1 MFNRS
6 SISLPNNVECVGS
19 IQASI
24 PYSTRRSDIWALGII
39 LINILTGHNPWQI
52 ASVSR
57 DEGFERYCRNG
68 VVFLTSILQISRE
81 AAQLISRALDPN
93 PRTRI
98 SISELRQ
105 AVLDI
110 RTFFPEEN
118 VPDYIRLGDE
128 SFRASLQQP
137 TAEHNDD
144 QEEEVDDDEII
155 IDVPF
160 GMPHTAATDTF
171 SSIPL
176 NSSSS
181 IAGSTFVNQFP
192 SSSSSSLDT
201 DETIPPSTPVF
212 PASELSMVVPT
223 VSLVADNEHP
233 DPTGHV
239 ELSIVD
245 VSQDEAERN
254 PPKLHKNV
262 RRLMGAVK
270 RVALWA

>member
-1 MFNRS
+1 MSHCSN
-6 SISLPNNVECVGS
+6 IILPHIAECVGS

-24 PYSTRRSDIWALGII
+24 PYSTRRSDIWALGVI

-68 VVFLTSILQISRE
+68 VAFLTSILPISGE

-98 SISELRQ
+98 SIPELRQ

-110 RTFFPEEN
+110 RTFFPEKN
-118 VPDYIRLGDE
+118 VPDYIRIGDE

-137 TAEHNDD
+137 TAELNDD
-144 QEEEVDDDEII
+144 HEEEVDDDEII

-160 GMPHTAATDTF
+160 DMPHTPATDTV

-176 NSSSS
+176 ESPSS

-192 SSSSSSLDT
+192 SSSSSLDT

-223 VSLVADNEHP
+223 VALVADSEHAGP
-233 DPTGHV
+233 IGYV

-245 VSQDEAERN
+245 VSQDETERN

-262 RRLMGAVK
+262 RRLMGAMK